1 MMRTAFCPEQARC
14 ALPFYK
20 YTDRIPM
27 KILVINCGSSSIKY
41 KLYEMS
47 DRSVLAA
54 GGIEKIGL
62 EGAFLKT
69 KINGESMIIERDCPT
84 HTEGIRLM
92 FETLLHPEYG
102 AIESLDEISAAGH
115 RIVAGGRFTESRV
128 VTPEMLDEW
137 RQYMELAPL
146 HSPAHL
152 KGYEAVKAELPALP
166 QVFVFDTAF
175 HQTMPEEA
183 YMYAV
188 PYKYYTDCN
197 IRRWGAHGTSHRFV
211 TARVC
216 EFLGVKPEDQRIITC
231 HIGNGASVSAVKG
244 GKCIDTSMGLTPLE
258 GLMMGTRSGD
268 VDPSAVLSI
277 MKKEGLTPDQMS
289 DLLNK
294 ESGVKGISGVSSD
307 IREVEAAIK
316 EGNARAALS
325 LKMYEYRIKK
335 YIGAYT
341 AAMGGVDTIVFT
353 AGVGEHQ
360 WDIRKGA
367 VSGLEC
373 FGIKLDEENN
383 RKNFGE
389 EEIISAPDSR
399 VKVVVV
405 PTDEELLI
413 ASDTLALIT
422 K

>member
-1 MMRTAFCPEQARC
+1 
-14 ALPFYK
+14 
-20 YTDRIPM
+20 M

-41 KLYEMS
+41 KLYEMD
-47 DRSVLAA
+47 DRTVLAA

-62 EGAFLKT
+62 EGSFLKT
-69 KINGESMIIERDCPT
+69 KIQGETKIIESPCPT

-92 FETLLHPEYG
+92 FDTLLHPEYG
-102 AIESLDEISAAGH
+102 AIKSLDEISAAGH
-115 RIVAGGRFTESRV
+115 RIVAGGRFTESRI

-152 KGYEAVKAELPALP
+152 KGYEAVREMLPALP

-175 HQTMPEEA
+175 HQTMPAKA

-188 PYKYYTDCN
+188 PYKYYEECN

-211 TARVC
+211 TARVG
-216 EFLGVKPEDQRIITC
+216 EFLGVDPAEKRIITC
-231 HIGNGASVSAVKG
+231 HIGNGASISAVKFG
-244 GKCIDTSMGLTPLE
+244 QCVDTSMGLTPLE
-258 GLMMGTRSGD
+258 GLMMATRSGD
-268 VDPSAVLSI
+268 VYPSAVLSI
-277 MKKEGLTPDQMS
+277 MKKEGFTPDEMS

-316 EGNARAALS
+316 EGNEHARLALE
-325 LKMYEYRIKK
+325 MYAYRIKK
-335 YIGAYT
+335 YIGAYA
-341 AAMGGVDTIVFT
+341 AAMGGVDIVVFT

-360 WDIRKGA
+360 WDIRKA
-367 VSGLEC
+367 STEGLE
-373 FGIKLDEENN
+373 FLGIEMDAEKN

-389 EEIISAPDSR
+389 EEIISTENSR

-413 ASDTLALIT
+413 ASDTLALVT